1 MSKWNG
7 AKAAAYV
14 GGAAVAAALIAVVLT
29 YFVPPMLKST
39 LAPTV
44 EQQPAPV
51 PTPVPSTEPSP
62 TPEPAATAAPPQ
74 VPEINAPV
82 AKDQMPDGPSFDVV
96 RIEKDGSALIAG
108 KAAPDSAVSVLIG
121 ADVVTTVSADRS
133 GGFAALFTL
142 APSDQPRLIMLRMR
156 LADGREFMSQD
167 QVIVAPDDVAQPLTV
182 AEAAPA
188 AVAPAAPAQ
197 VAAPETSVPET
208 AADPQPTPELTPEP
222 APEPVAAANPAT
234 PPPSPV
240 PAQDQARTEP
250 ENATAP
256 SAILLGPKGVKVLQP
271 GAASRPG
278 VVQPVV
284 IDAISYTA
292 SGAVLLGGRGTAGS
306 AVRIY
311 LNDSF
316 VTEFQI
322 SADGGWGGELPS
334 VAPGRY
340 SLRADQIDATGKVT
354 ARFETP
360 FQRETHATLAALA
373 APKTAAPQTQ
383 TQTQTAPSGTDTN
396 PAVADDT
403 SGRVPVPSI
412 PPGLVSSD
420 APEQIAQPAAGT
432 APDSRPDL
440 QANVSLPLDAAPL
453 AQGNAGSAPQADA
466 TAAAPPV
473 AVADQTTPPPASAPQ
488 PNLPETAPA
497 GVTVT
502 VQPGFTLW
510 EIARERFG
518 DGILYVQVY
527 EANKDRIR
535 DPDLIYPGQVFAVPE
550 ISGLPAK
557 P

>member
-29 YFVPPMLKST
+29 YFAPPMLKST

-51 PTPVPSTEPSP
+51 PTPVPSTVPSP
-62 TPEPAATAAPPQ
+62 TPEPAATVAPPQ
-74 VPEINAPV
+74 SPEINAPV

-121 ADVVTTVSADRS
+121 ADVVTTVAADRS

-182 AEAAPA
+182 AEAAPV
-188 AVAPAAPAQ
+188 AVASAEPAQ
-197 VAAPETSVPET
+197 EAAPETSAPKT
-208 AADPQPTPELTPEP
+208 ATDPQPTPEP
-222 APEPVAAANPAT
+222 APEPVAAVEPST
-234 PPPSPV
+234 PSTSPV
-240 PAQDQARTEP
+240 PAQDQARAEP

-306 AVRIY
+306 AVRVY

-316 VTEFQI
+316 LTEFQI

-340 SLRADQIDATGKVT
+340 SLRADQIDASGKVT

-383 TQTQTAPSGTDTN
+383 TAPSGTDTS
-396 PAVADDT
+396 PAVAEVA
-403 SGRVPVPSI
+403 SGDVPVPST

-420 APEQIAQPAAGT
+420 APEKIAQPAAGK
-432 APDSRPDL
+432 APDARPDL
-440 QANVSLPLDAAPL
+440 QASVSLPLDAAPL
-453 AQGNAGSAPQADA
+453 AQGSAGSAPQPNV
-466 TAAAPPV
+466 TTAAPPV
-473 AVADQTTPPPASAPQ
+473 AVADQTTAPPASAPQ

-550 ISGLPAK
+550 ISGLPAR

>member
-29 YFVPPMLKST
+29 YFAPPMLKST

-51 PTPVPSTEPSP
+51 PTPVPSTVPSP
-62 TPEPAATAAPPQ
+62 TPEPAATVAPPQ
-74 VPEINAPV
+74 SPEINAPV

-121 ADVVTTVSADRS
+121 ADVVTTVAADRS

-182 AEAAPA
+182 AEAAPV
-188 AVAPAAPAQ
+188 AVASAEPAQ
-197 VAAPETSVPET
+197 EAAPETSAPKT
-208 AADPQPTPELTPEP
+208 ATDPQPTPEP
-222 APEPVAAANPAT
+222 APEPVAAVEPST
-234 PPPSPV
+234 PSTSPV
-240 PAQDQARTEP
+240 PAQDQARAEP

-306 AVRIY
+306 AVRVY

-316 VTEFQI
+316 LTEFQI

-340 SLRADQIDATGKVT
+340 SLRADQIDASGKVT

-373 APKTAAPQTQ
+373 APKAAAPQ

-396 PAVADDT
+396 PAVADVA
-403 SGRVPVPSI
+403 SGDVPVPST

-420 APEQIAQPAAGT
+420 APEQITQPAAGT
-432 APDSRPDL
+432 APDARPDL
-440 QANVSLPLDAAPL
+440 QASVSLPLDAAPL
-453 AQGNAGSAPQADA
+453 AQGSAGSAPQPIPTTA
-466 TAAAPPV
+466 TPPV
-473 AVADQTTPPPASAPQ
+473 AVADQTTAPPASAPQ

-518 DGILYVQVY
+518 NGILYVQVY

-550 ISGLPAK
+550 ISVLPAK

>member
-14 GGAAVAAALIAVVLT
+14 GGAAVAAALIAVGLT
-29 YFVPPMLKST
+29 YFAPPVLKST
-39 LAPTV
+39 LAPAV

-51 PTPVPSTEPSP
+51 PTPAPSAVPSP
-62 TPEPAATAAPPQ
+62 TAEPAATAALPQ
-74 VPEINAPV
+74 APEINAPV
-82 AKDQMPDGPSFDVV
+82 AKDPMPDGPSFDVV

-121 ADVVTTVSADRS
+121 ADVVTTVAADRS

-373 APKTAAPQTQ
+373 APKTAVPQ

-453 AQGNAGSAPQADA
+453 GQGNAGSAPQADA